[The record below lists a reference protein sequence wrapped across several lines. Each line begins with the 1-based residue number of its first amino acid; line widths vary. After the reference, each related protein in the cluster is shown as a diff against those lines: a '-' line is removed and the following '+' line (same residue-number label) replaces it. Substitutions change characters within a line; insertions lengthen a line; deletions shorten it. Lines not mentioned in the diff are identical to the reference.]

1 MSQLPDGT
9 VTFVFTDIEG
19 STRLLQELGDQ
30 GYAQV
35 SGDHRR
41 LVRETFRAREGTE
54 IDTQGDAFFFSFP
67 RARDAVAAAVDAQRA
82 LRNHAWPDGGK
93 VRVRMGLHTGEPH
106 MGEEGYLG
114 LDVVR
119 AARIS
124 AAGHGGQILIS
135 ETTRAL
141 LGNQLPDGV
150 AVHDLGQQDLKDV
163 QHEHIYELTIDGR
176 IASPRPLKTQ
186 KQTSKSRQEDMA
198 KRFEDRITAYVE
210 SQLDS
215 AFDEKTGQ
223 PKVPARLALGGA
235 AIGFGVILMGLLVL
249 VAIAFLIKTVFF

>member
-1 MSQLPDGT
+1 MPQLPGGT

-19 STRLLQELGDQ
+19 STRLLQELGDETY
-30 GYAQV
+30 GRV
-35 SGDHRR
+35 SSDHRR
-41 LVRETFRAREGTE
+41 LVRDTFGAQGGTE

-82 LRNHAWPDGGK
+82 LRDHAWPGG
-93 VRVRMGLHTGEPH
+93 RDLSVRMGVHTGEPH
-106 MGEEGYLG
+106 IGEEGYLG

-141 LGNQLPDGV
+141 LGNQLPAGV
-150 AVHDLGQQDLKDV
+150 AVHDLGQQHLKDV

-176 IASPRPLKTQ
+176 DVSPRPLKTDAPE
-186 KQTSKSRQEDMA
+186 SRQEDIA
-198 KRFEDRITAYVE
+198 KRFEDRITAFVHE
-210 SQLDS
+210 KLEKAFEERGPWGSQR
-215 AFDEKTGQ
+215 E
-223 PKVPARLALGGA
+223 
-235 AIGFGVILMGLLVL
+235 
-249 VAIAFLIKTVFF
+249 